1 MVYVLVFCMSKRSK
15 WLSSRSPVLST
26 RVAATKPGHL
36 RMTHVKGQGADLM
49 RVPDAGMKG
58 NSLYKALIGK
68 IVLVPGSEFGVDV
81 PELYYKGSAPL
92 LCCMLGQRVLMY

>member
-1 MVYVLVFCMSKRSK
+1 MK
-15 WLSSRSPVLST
+15 
-26 RVAATKPGHL
+26 
-36 RMTHVKGQGADLM
+36 
-49 RVPDAGMKG
+49 VPDAGMKG